1 MSEYDSN
8 WDDDDF
14 DSAEDARSKDSP
26 QMRDLRK
33 ANRAKEKQIKEL
45 MEQLGQVQKSN
56 RERSVKDV
64 LSARGLSSKIALF
77 IPEDVTSPEDVEAW
91 IDEYGDVFGGSP
103 DQAQADTGVRRPA
116 APSEDLEA
124 LGRIASTQSSGQQF
138 SGDADQMLSLIR
150 SASSEGELNSLIFG
164 NANGP
169 QAY

>member
-8 WDDDDF
+8 WDDDD
-14 DSAEDARSKDSP
+14 DSSEGTRGKESP

-33 ANRAKEKQIKEL
+33 ANRSKEKQIKEL
-45 MEQLGQVQKSN
+45 MEQLRETQQSV

-64 LSARGLSSKIALF
+64 LNARGLSSKIAAF
-77 IPEDVTSPEDVEAW
+77 IPDDVTSAEDVEAW
-91 IDEYGDVFGGSP
+91 IEEYGDVFGGVP

-116 APSEDLEA
+116 AQSEDLEA

-138 SGDADQMLSLIR
+138 SGDADQMLALIR
-150 SASSEGELNSLIFG
+150 SASSEADLNSLIFG